1 MSEHNKSQSLQNTF
15 LVAMPSMPDPRF
27 KHAVTYICEHNE
39 SGAMGLV
46 INQPTN
52 LTVGELLDQIDIE
65 NNKMATNSSVA
76 VMSGGPVHTDRG
88 FVLHSA
94 KPGYSS
100 SAHVGSEIMITTSK
114 DVLHELTTHEAPEK
128 FLLTLGYAGWD
139 PGQLE
144 QELKD
149 NTWLTVP
156 VDPEIMFNTPAQL
169 RWQKAIESLG
179 VDINKLTQYSGNA

>member
-1 MSEHNKSQSLQNTF
+1 MSKQTESLQNTF
-15 LVAMPSMPDPRF
+15 LVAMPYMPDPRF
-27 KHAVTYICEHNE
+27 KHSVTYICEHNQD
-39 SGAMGLV
+39 GAMGLV

-65 NNKMATNSSVA
+65 NNKMASNSSVA

-88 FVLHSA
+88 FVLHNS

-100 SAHVGSEIMITTSK
+100 SSAISSEIMITTSK
-114 DVLHELTTHEAPEK
+114 DVLHELTSYDAPDN
-128 FLLTLGYAGWD
+128 FLITLGYAGWD

-144 QELKD
+144 QELIE

-156 VDPEIMFNTPAQL
+156 ADPDIIFNTPAHL

-179 VDINKLTQYSGNA
+179 IDINKLSLYSGHA

>member
-1 MSEHNKSQSLQNTF
+1 MSKQTESLQNTF
-15 LVAMPSMPDPRF
+15 LVAMPNMPDPRF
-27 KHAVTYICEHNE
+27 KHSVTYICEHNE
-39 SGAMGLV
+39 DGAMGLV

-65 NNKMATNSSVA
+65 NNKMASNSSIA

-88 FVLHSA
+88 FVLHSS

-100 SAHVGSEIMITTSK
+100 SSAISSEIMITTSK
-114 DVLHELTTHEAPEK
+114 DVLHELTSHDAPDQ
-128 FLLTLGYAGWD
+128 FLITLGYAGWD

-144 QELKD
+144 RELIE

-156 VDPEIMFNTPAQL
+156 ADPEIIFNTPAHL

-179 VDINKLTQYSGNA
+179 IDINKLSLYSGHA